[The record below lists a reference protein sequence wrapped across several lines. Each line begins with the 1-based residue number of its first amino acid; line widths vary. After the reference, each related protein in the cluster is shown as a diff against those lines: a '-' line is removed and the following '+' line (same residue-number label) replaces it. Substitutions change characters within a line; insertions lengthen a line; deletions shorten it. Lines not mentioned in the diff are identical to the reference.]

1 MIVALITNASRESR
15 TRNNEKH
22 HTVLHLLH
30 SSMRSTGRNPHSALQ
45 RPRRG
50 NHRLRQGQRDHEG
63 APQTCA
69 QEAILALHPRR
80 RRSQDRRRPSR
91 R

>member
-1 MIVALITNASRESR
+1 
-15 TRNNEKH
+15 
-22 HTVLHLLH
+22 
-30 SSMRSTGRNPHSALQ
+30 MRSTGRNLYSALQ

-50 NHRLRQGQRDHEG
+50 NQRHREGQRDHEG
-63 APQTCA
+63 APQTRA

-80 RRSQDRRRPSR
+80 RRSQDRRGSSR